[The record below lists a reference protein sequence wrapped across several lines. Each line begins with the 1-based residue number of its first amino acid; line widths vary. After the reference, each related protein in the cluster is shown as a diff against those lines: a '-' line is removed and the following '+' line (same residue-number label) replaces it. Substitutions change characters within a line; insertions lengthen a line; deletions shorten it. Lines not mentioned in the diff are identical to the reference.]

1 VKFLV
6 MLLLVP
12 CFSYANL
19 ICEDYA
25 YGNVVNEKV
34 VDESIVTG
42 KAKTTVYYTDETAV
56 LSMGNKSFN
65 GFKWNNKKK
74 VYENNVG
81 AYLLV
86 QEDKKNV
93 TIRLHSTVWLFTTCK

>member
-1 VKFLV
+1 MKFLV

-74 VYENNVG
+74 VYENNFVH
-81 AYLLV
+81 
-86 QEDKKNV
+86 
-93 TIRLHSTVWLFTTCK
+93 ICLFKRTKRM